1 MIDALNP
8 WHYFWRVV
16 LSLCLCESLFLFPR
30 ILVGD
35 AVKDETR
42 NLDILSLKIVNVYHA
57 IVVGPIAAYYL
68 VFGYLAGGDGPDEA
82 LTAAVSR
89 AVALDAS
96 AAPALFSGGLA
107 QEPAAYL
114 TSITVGFFIWDLAR
128 LEIWPP
134 SRGPRGKRFT
144 ARRVDAGPGTR
155 PRRVDGLSQVGRRR
169 ARAHGRAPRRLHL
182 GLADRGA
189 QRRRGA
195 VPPALPVHGAIVAV
209 PAVAVVRAVPLRPRL
224 GRRRRR
230 VRRFRARVLYSSVV
244 ERARRAPRGARRAD
258 VLRGDAPR
266 RARVRPVARP
276 RGYVCSTRAR
286 ASSSFVRPV
295 RETPRAPARGRR
307 EAASGVVA
315 CSSRPRDAA
324 APPRSLAFRARL
336 GRSGRAGISAPP
348 RRACPRF

>member
-1 MIDALNP
+1 MVA
-8 WHYFWRVV
+8 HHVV
-16 LSLCLCESLFLFPR
+16 S
-30 ILVGD
+30 ILVW
-35 AVKDETR
+35 
-42 NLDILSLKIVNVYHA
+42 
-57 IVVGPIAAYYL
+57 PIAAL
-68 VFGYLAGGDGPDEA
+68 NGVAGPF
-82 LTAAVSR
+82 L
-89 AVALDAS
+89 LHF
-96 AAPALFSGGLA
+96 L
-107 QEPAAYL
+107 
-114 TSITVGFFIWDLAR
+114 
-128 LEIWPP
+128 
-134 SRGPRGKRFT
+134 SRGR
-144 ARRVDAGPGTR
+144 ARRVIERDADAGGPDVFRRESSPLRIEER
-155 PRRVDGLSQVGRRR
+155 PSQ
-169 ARAHGRAPRRLHL
+169 
-182 GLADRGA
+182 
-189 QRRRGA
+189 
-195 VPPALPVHGAIVAV
+195 VHGAIVAV

>member
-195 VPPALPVHGAIVAV
+195 VPPALPV
-209 PAVAVVRAVPLRPRL
+209 PRPSASRHRT

-230 VRRFRARVLYSSVV
+230 SRRLSSREFASPYRGETVAGP
-244 ERARRAPRGARRAD
+244 RSYRRRACSRGGARSTSSA
-258 VLRGDAPR
+258 A
-266 RARVRPVARP
+266 ARP
-276 RGYVCSTRAR
+276 AT
-286 ASSSFVRPV
+286 
-295 RETPRAPARGRR
+295 
-307 EAASGVVA
+307 
-315 CSSRPRDAA
+315 SSRPSLSRS
-324 APPRSLAFRARL
+324 RSL
-336 GRSGRAGISAPP
+336 
-348 RRACPRF
+348 